1 MPAPKTLLFLAV
13 IFRLNENQRIET
25 KWASCPQSKMS
36 KTGLRSKKMRRLLF
50 LAPIALSALL
60 TACGEEKTAPSKA
73 PATVTVMQVVTQ
85 ETPAYS
91 EFTAQTQSS
100 QLVEIRTRVSGFL
113 DKRTYKEGGLVKQGQ
128 TLFQIDRKPFE
139 AQLAA
144 ARGELSAQQARHA
157 VAQATLARV
166 KPLADQNALSKKDLD
181 DSIGNERTA
190 AAAVEVARANVMTAE
205 LNLGYTTIKSPID
218 GLASFAK
225 MQDGSYLNANGEDS
239 QLTTVAALNP
249 MRIIFSVSENQFLQ
263 YQDKVAKGIIKAPEN
278 DNYEVEIQL
287 ADGVVLP
294 EKGKITFSD
303 TSYAQGT
310 GTMMLRAEVSNTT
323 GRLLPGQ
330 FVRARLLGSTYPKG
344 ILLPQRAVLQNGDKY
359 FVWLVDKDSKAQMRP
374 IEVGNWMKDQWLNLS
389 GLDGFMRLAPGVPVK
404 VGTPPAT
411 TVKPEAAPPAASK

>member
-1 MPAPKTLLFLAV
+1 
-13 IFRLNENQRIET
+13 
-25 KWASCPQSKMS
+25 
-36 KTGLRSKKMRRLLF
+36 
-50 LAPIALSALL
+50 
-60 TACGEEKTAPSKA
+60 
-73 PATVTVMQVVTQ
+73 
-85 ETPAYS
+85 
-91 EFTAQTQSS
+91 
-100 QLVEIRTRVSGFL
+100 
-113 DKRTYKEGGLVKQGQ
+113 LVKQGQ

-374 IEVGNWMKDQWLNLS
+374 IEVGNWMKDQWLILS
-389 GLDGFMRLAPGVPVK
+389 GLDGGETVITDGFMRLAPGAPVK

>member
-1 MPAPKTLLFLAV
+1 
-13 IFRLNENQRIET
+13 
-25 KWASCPQSKMS
+25 
-36 KTGLRSKKMRRLLF
+36 MRRRLF
-50 LAPIALSALL
+50 LAPLALTSLL
-60 TACGEEKTAPSKA
+60 ATLLAACGEEKSAPAKA
-73 PATVTVMQVVTQ
+73 PANVTVMQVVTQ

-91 EFTAQTQSS
+91 EFTAQTESS
-100 QLVEIRTRVSGFL
+100 QLVQIRTRVSGFL

-144 ARGELSAQQARHA
+144 ARGEFSAQQARHA

-166 KPLADQNALSKKDLD
+166 KPLAEQNALSKKDLD
-181 DSIGNERTA
+181 DAIGNERTA

-249 MRIIFSVSENQFLQ
+249 MRIVFSVSENQFLQ

-278 DNYEVEIQL
+278 ENYEVEVQL
-287 ADGVVLP
+287 ADGVTLP
-294 EKGKITFSD
+294 EKGKLTFSD

-310 GTMMLRAEVSNTT
+310 GTMMLRAEISNADR
-323 GRLLPGQ
+323 RLLPGQ
-330 FVRARLLGSTYPKG
+330 FVRARLLGSIYPKG

-359 FVWLVDKDSKAQMRP
+359 FVWLVDKESKAQMRTV
-374 IEVGNWMKDQWLNLS
+374 EVGNWIQDQWLILS
-389 GLDGFMRLAPGVPVK
+389 GLDGGETLITDGFMRLAPGLPVK
-404 VGTPPAT
+404 ASRETQNAAPPAAT
-411 TVKPEAAPPAASK
+411 PASAAPPAASK

>member
-1 MPAPKTLLFLAV
+1 
-13 IFRLNENQRIET
+13 
-25 KWASCPQSKMS
+25 
-36 KTGLRSKKMRRLLF
+36 MRRFVF
-50 LAPIALSALL
+50 LIPLAFTTLL
-60 TACGEEKTAPSKA
+60 TACGEEKSAPAKA
-73 PATVTVMQVVTQ
+73 PANVTVIQVTTQ

-91 EFTAQTQSS
+91 EFTAQTESS

-166 KPLADQNALSKKDLD
+166 KPLAEQNALSKKDLD

-225 MQDGSYLNANGEDS
+225 KQDGSYLNANGEDS

-249 MRIIFSVSENQFLQ
+249 MRIVFSVSENQFLQ
-263 YQDKVAKGIIKAPEN
+263 YQDKVAKGIIKAPDN
-278 DNYEVEIQL
+278 DNYEVEVQL
-287 ADGVVLP
+287 SDGIILP

-310 GTMMLRAEVSNTT
+310 GTMMLRAEISNTN

-330 FVRARLLGSTYPKG
+330 FVRARLLGSIYPKG

-359 FVWLVDKDSKAQMRP
+359 FVWLVDKESKAQMRP
-374 IEVGNWMKDQWLNLS
+374 IEVGNWMQDQWLILS
-389 GLDGFMRLAPGVPVK
+389 GLSGGETLITDGFMRLAPGIPVK
-404 VGTPPAT
+404 AGTPPAT
-411 TVKPEAAPPAASK
+411 EAKPEAAPPAAGK

>member
-1 MPAPKTLLFLAV
+1 
-13 IFRLNENQRIET
+13 
-25 KWASCPQSKMS
+25 
-36 KTGLRSKKMRRLLF
+36 MRRLVL
-50 LAPIALSALL
+50 LAPLALTALV
-60 TACGEEKTAPSKA
+60 TACGEEKSAPAKA
-73 PATVTVMQVVTQ
+73 PTAVTVMKVVTQ
-85 ETPAYS
+85 ETPSYS

-157 VAQATLARV
+157 VAQATLTRV
-166 KPLADQNALSKKDLD
+166 KPLAEQNALSKKDLD

-249 MRIIFSVSENQFLQ
+249 MRVVFSVSENQFLQ

-278 DNYEVEIQL
+278 DNYEVEVQL
-287 ADGVVLP
+287 ADGAILP
-294 EKGKITFSD
+294 EKGKLTFSD

-310 GTMMLRAEVSNTT
+310 GTMMLRAEISNTT

-359 FVWLVDKDSKAQMRP
+359 FVWLVDKESKAQMRP
-374 IEVGNWMKDQWLNLS
+374 IEVGNWMKDQWLILS
-389 GLDGFMRLAPGVPVK
+389 GLDGGETVITDGFMRLAPGAPVK
-404 VGTPPAT
+404 VGTPPT
-411 TVKPEAAPPAASK
+411 TEAKPEAAQPAASK

>member
-1 MPAPKTLLFLAV
+1 
-13 IFRLNENQRIET
+13 
-25 KWASCPQSKMS
+25 
-36 KTGLRSKKMRRLLF
+36 MRRLVL
-50 LAPIALSALL
+50 LAPLALTALV
-60 TACGEEKTAPSKA
+60 TACGEEKSAPAKA
-73 PATVTVMQVVTQ
+73 PTAVTVMKVVTQ
-85 ETPAYS
+85 ETPSYS

-166 KPLADQNALSKKDLD
+166 KPLAEQNALSKKDLD

-249 MRIIFSVSENQFLQ
+249 MRVVFSVSENQFLQ

-278 DNYEVEIQL
+278 DNYEVEVQL
-287 ADGVVLP
+287 ADGVTLP
-294 EKGKITFSD
+294 EKGKLTFSD

-310 GTMMLRAEVSNTT
+310 GTMMLRAEISNTT

-359 FVWLVDKDSKAQMRP
+359 FVWLVDKESKAQMRP
-374 IEVGNWMKDQWLNLS
+374 IEVGNWMKDQWLILS
-389 GLDGFMRLAPGVPVK
+389 GLDGGETVITDGFMRLAPGAPVK
-404 VGTPPAT
+404 VGTPPT
-411 TVKPEAAPPAASK
+411 TEAKPEAAQPAANK